1 MVDKTPED
9 MVAMLDYFAG
19 VRDNQP
25 DSRAYAAEALIW
37 TLNLDATPIYALQ
50 PAGPYAA
57 EAYRRLRDYLRRQIT
72 NPHGNDVTRVAVPG
86 VIAGNVTLRSGQVV
100 PVIVPDLRGLTQST
114 SEGLSTAE
122 APGQTLTVGEQLVF
136 RLFYELRNLGVSP
149 QDRARNAMS
158 VLNIA
163 AIGAGMT
170 DMALEGV
177 QVEQSPVCRPGSDCW
192 DVLITAFNPTDRLA
206 RARRMFRQTVDV
218 SDIIP
223 VFMGSVRQWD
233 VY

>member
-9 MVAMLDYFAG
+9 MGAMLDYFAAA
-19 VRDNQP
+19 RDNQP

-37 TLNLDATPIYALQ
+37 TLNLGATPIYALQ
-50 PAGPYAA
+50 PTGPYAA
-57 EAYRRLRDYLRRQIT
+57 EAYRSLRDYLRVQIT

-86 VIAGNVTLRSGQVV
+86 VTAGTVTLRSGQVV

-114 SEGLSTAE
+114 SAGLSTAQVT
-122 APGQTLTVGEQLVF
+122 GQTLTVGEQLVF

-149 QDRARNAMS
+149 QDRVRNAMS

-192 DVLITAFNPTDRLA
+192 DVVITAFNPTDRLA
-206 RARRMFRQTVDV
+206 SARRIFRQTVDV
-218 SDIIP
+218 SNVIP
-223 VFMGSVRQWD
+223 VFTQK
-233 VY
+233 

>member
-1 MVDKTPED
+1 
-9 MVAMLDYFAG
+9 
-19 VRDNQP
+19 
-25 DSRAYAAEALIW
+25 
-37 TLNLDATPIYALQ
+37 
-50 PAGPYAA
+50 
-57 EAYRRLRDYLRRQIT
+57 
-72 NPHGNDVTRVAVPG
+72 
-86 VIAGNVTLRSGQVV
+86 VV

-114 SEGLSTAE
+114 SAGLNTAQ
-122 APGQTLTVGEQLVF
+122 AAGQTLTVGEQLVF

-192 DVLITAFNPTDRLA
+192 DVVITAFNPTDRLA

-218 SDIIP
+218 SDVIP